1 MGRIT
6 KNMKENFMKKF
17 LIFFAFAHL
26 SLCVM
31 PPEKVYF
38 FDSTDLGTRR
48 TYVTASHTATLRIT
62 PDGTQ
67 LIFAYNKRDGV
78 CVANADYHKTFA
90 NLEAAYKKQQAKLLK
105 TNS

>member
-1 MGRIT
+1 
-6 KNMKENFMKKF
+6 MKKF

-26 SLCVM
+26 NLCGM

-38 FDSTDLGTRR
+38 FDSATRGIRR
-48 TYVTASHTATLRIT
+48 TYVTTNESATLRIM

-67 LIFAYNKRDGV
+67 LIFAYNKKDGV

-90 NLEAAYKKQQAKLLK
+90 NLEAAYNKQQAKLLK
-105 TNS
+105 ANS